1 MKPKFKIITLSVLFL
16 LSMSFSIGAQ
26 ENVPGETGKRRNPFI
41 PQLPV
46 EAELEPPKPE
56 PAPSPQP
63 RPRPQP
69 APEPVKPQVKQ
80 PTRMP
85 TFNITG
91 IVWNSDRP
99 QAIING
105 SVKDIGDSIDG
116 VEIISIHK
124 EGIDVSFQ
132 GKNMTIKV
140 N

>member
-1 MKPKFKIITLSVLFL
+1 MKLRFYIIATFFL
-16 LSMSFSIGAQ
+16 LLLSTSFSLEAQ
-26 ENVPGETGKRRNPFI
+26 ENIPGEMGKRRNPFI

-46 EAELEPPKPE
+46 EAEPEPPKPA
-56 PAPSPQP
+56 PAPQP
-63 RPRPQP
+63 RPKPQP

-85 TFNITG
+85 TFNISG

-116 VEIISIHK
+116 VKIISIHK